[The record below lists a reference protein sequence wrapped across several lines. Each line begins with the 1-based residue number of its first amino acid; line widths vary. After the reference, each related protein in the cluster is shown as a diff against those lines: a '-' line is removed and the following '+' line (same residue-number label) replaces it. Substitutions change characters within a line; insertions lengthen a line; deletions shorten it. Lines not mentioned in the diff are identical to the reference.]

1 MDLLNELQYNFSTKG
16 ARTGERQKDETGKY
30 SPNLL
35 DRMLG
40 VDSDDLRRSAQQ
52 GQLQRYNESSQGQ
65 KAAALGVEVTAADM
79 GNKGAL
85 GLRIEDAGQSR
96 TLSRQL
102 TALGGNPGDVKD
114 VATLTGM
121 VTDQRRSNQR
131 KDTAQIQADA
141 FNSPQQIEARRV
153 QAEQFNAG
161 RTDVANQME
170 LARADRQTNEKNR
183 LADRIESRE
192 ARADDLMFRR
202 ESMERADRKDE
213 KNRRRESIQAL
224 VAGLSSLGAAFAV

>member
-1 MDLLNELQYNFSTKG
+1 MDLLNELQYNLSTKS

-40 VDSDDLRRSAQQ
+40 VDSNDLKRSAQQ
-52 GQLQRYNESSQGQ
+52 GELQRYNESSQGQ

-85 GLRIEDAGQSR
+85 GLRVGDAEQGR
-96 TLSRQL
+96 TLSCQVR
-102 TALGGNPGDVKD
+102 AMGGNPGDVKD
-114 VATLTGM
+114 PAVLGSM
-121 VTDQRRSNQR
+121 ISDQRRSNTR
-131 KDTAQIQADA
+131 RDTSDA
-141 FNSPQQIEARRV
+141 ASDLYKSPQMREERRV
-153 QAEQFNAG
+153 QREATQRNESRYIDLQEQN
-161 RTDVANQME
+161 RID
-170 LARADRQTNEKNR
+170 RATSDKRY
-183 LADRIESRE
+183 LADRADARES
-192 ARADDLMFRR
+192 RADDRMMQLEMY
-202 ESMERADRKDE
+202 ERADAKDE

>member
-85 GLRIEDAGQSR
+85 GLRVNDADQGR
-96 TLSRQL
+96 TLRRQL
-102 TALGGNPGDVKD
+102 SAMGGNPGDVKD
-114 VATLTGM
+114 PAALGSM
-121 VTDQRRSNQR
+121 ISDRRRANTR
-131 KDTAQIQADA
+131 RDA
-141 FNSPQQIEARRV
+141 SDAASDLYKSPQMAEERRV
-153 QAEQFNAG
+153 RNEATQRNESRYIDLQEQNRLDRATSDK
-161 RTDVANQME
+161 RYLADRADTRD
-170 LARADRQTNEKNR
+170 ARADE
-183 LADRIESRE
+183 
-192 ARADDLMFRR
+192 LMMRR
-202 ESMERADRKDE
+202 EDMERLDRKDE
-213 KNRRRESIQAL
+213 RNRRRDSIASL
-224 VAGLSSLGAAFAV
+224 TAGLASLGAAFAL